1 LSKEEKKLQINVATL
16 LLRDGKLVK
25 AANNIIEQELYR
37 SFNLKYLCIKLIE
50 EDHANATLA
59 NKLIK
64 GSGEPELVH
73 KVITALSTKK
83 HSKLA
88 NKMVKHY

>member
-1 LSKEEKKLQINVATL
+1 
-16 LLRDGKLVK
+16 VK
-25 AANNIIEQELYR
+25 AAHNIIDQGIYR

-50 EDHANATLA
+50 ADHSNNTLV

-64 GSGEPELVH
+64 GSDEPELSY
-73 KVITALSTKK
+73 KVITALSTRQ
-83 HSKLA
+83 HCKLA